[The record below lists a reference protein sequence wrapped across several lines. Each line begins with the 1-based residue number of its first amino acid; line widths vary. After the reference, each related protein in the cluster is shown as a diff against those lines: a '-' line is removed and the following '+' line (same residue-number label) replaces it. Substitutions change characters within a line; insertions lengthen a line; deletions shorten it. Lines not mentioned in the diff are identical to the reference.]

1 MQASLLGPR
10 RCCRSDRGPLGN
22 HCTHR
27 IYVQVET
34 TEMPYKTIYV
44 RPGDERVFEAA
55 KEFAERRRMSLST
68 LIVVALEK
76 YMQDQ

>member
-1 MQASLLGPR
+1 
-10 RCCRSDRGPLGN
+10 
-22 HCTHR
+22 
-27 IYVQVET
+27 
-34 TEMPYKTIYV
+34 MPYKTIYV